1 LDKISLRTLFPIAA
15 MIAGGV
21 IFAGDPAKLSKLD
34 YSTFPGTMLVGTA
47 LFLCGILLW
56 LRGTSMR

>member
-1 LDKISLRTLFPIAA
+1 

-21 IFAGDPAKLSKLD
+21 IFGGDPAKLVKLD

-56 LRGTSMR
+56 FRGSSMR

>member
-1 LDKISLRTLFPIAA
+1 